1 MSSTLPKSP
10 KQEVRT
16 LRGDLIG
23 CDLIVVDRLSVCSD
37 TPILDACR
45 KLVELGVNPRID
57 LHCFRNGRLA
67 VTVRSIGEG
76 ARLEIN
82 GNGIGFTVRRRVV
95 TASPVRNP
103 KQSGNALAA

>member
-1 MSSTLPKSP
+1 L
-10 KQEVRT
+10 V
-16 LRGDLIG
+16 GV
-23 CDLIVVDRLSVCSD
+23 DLIVVDRLSVCSD

-45 KLVELGVNPRID
+45 KLVHFGVDPKTP

-82 GNGIGFTVRRRVV
+82 GNGIGFVVRRRRAMVA
-95 TASPVRNP
+95 ASPVRNSEKSEP
-103 KQSGNALAA
+103 NYPAQIKRP